1 MGECTNILRQM
12 PCKVNVSKC
21 GVGRR
26 IAEEVSSQK
35 ATDVVQSKG
44 PGKVIGPQSTD
55 TDTGTK
61 KQPAKKQPEKPKPA
75 KKK

>member
-1 MGECTNILRQM
+1 M

-26 IAEEVSSQK
+26 IAKEVSSQK

-44 PGKVIGPQSTD
+44 PGKINGPQSTD
-55 TDTGTK
+55 TDTK
-61 KQPAKKQPEKPKPA
+61 KQPGKKQTEKPKPV